1 MNSLG
6 HADIDSSN
14 RIFYNVDGQIEEINK
29 DKLNP
34 WFLLLQ
40 TRTKKY

>member
-6 HADIDSSN
+6 HVDIDSSN
-14 RIFYNVDGQIEEINK
+14 CIFYNVEGQIEEINK

-40 TRTKKY
+40 GRTKKY